1 MTFELFCLAVVVL
14 AAMFV
19 VLGTI
24 LGKRNSGTAP
34 EAPAKS
40 PAPRW
45 RDFRIRPEKFLA
57 GERPAIEE
65 QQAGGLQL
73 YPVERTRRWVPHLKL
88 QDASHVQRL
97 RFKPVLFSGG
107 RALHVF
113 MGREELFQLRI
124 DGTGVRFDPPA
135 QGARRKKPERLEL
148 SGNPEEPSWELR
160 RNDQTIA
167 LAFRPPPAEP
177 IPAHALPRS
186 AEYSVQ
192 VLHEEDPLP
201 ALAVVTGLEILKNAR
216 N

>member
-1 MTFELFCLAVVVL
+1 VTFELFCLAVVVL
-14 AAMFV
+14 AVKFV

-24 LGKRNSGTAP
+24 LGKRSSGTAP
-34 EAPAKS
+34 EEPARS

-45 RDFRIRPEKFLA
+45 RDFRIRPERFLA
-57 GERPAIEE
+57 GGRPAIEE

-73 YPVERTRRWVPHLKL
+73 YPVERTRRWVTHLKL
-88 QDASHVQRL
+88 QDASRIQRL

-113 MGREELFQLRI
+113 MGREELFQLRL
-124 DGTGVRFDPPA
+124 DDVGVRFDPPA
-135 QGARRKKPERLEL
+135 QGARRTTPDRLEL
-148 SGNPEEPSWELR
+148 SGNPQEPSWELR
-160 RNDQTIA
+160 RNDRTIA
-167 LAFRPPPAEP
+167 LAFRPPPAGP
-177 IPAHALPRS
+177 ISAQALPLS
-186 AEYSVQ
+186 GEYSVQ